1 VAAPSFTYSANVY
14 TGAAPGAVDF
24 ALTSTTGRPIP
35 YLQPSHI
42 HVSKSADKGVTWTE
56 LSRPAEWDFTSG
68 GTVARLA
75 GGIAVDEWVM
85 VQRLTPYGSKFTT
98 FQDSSLLTAEQLN
111 EGEDFSMFVDQ
122 EISDLLA
129 QGVFSKP
136 GQIITGPDQKA
147 GKWVSDDAHVATAAA
162 LSERF
167 DVFVSDTR
175 PPNPPITEIRQPGK
189 LWVDTLQLQVNWWS
203 PDAMAWVNVSGTGPP
218 GLAATITAG
227 STTTGAPG
235 APAAVTNSGT
245 ATAAIFDFVIPQG
258 PQGLPGSTG
267 PAGPPGGGFTHT
279 GVAPITVTTAGST
292 VTYGFDLLPL
302 ATLP

>member
-1 VAAPSFTYSANVY
+1 MAAPSFTYSANVY
-14 TGAAPGAVDF
+14 TGASPGAVDF

-98 FQDSSLLTAEQLN
+98 FQDSSLLTAQQLN

-122 EISDLLA
+122 EIADLLA

-147 GKWVSDDAHVATAAA
+147 GKWVSDDDHLATAAA

-189 LWVDTLQLQVNWWS
+189 LWVDTLLLQVSWWS
-203 PDAMAWVNVSGTGPP
+203 PDAMAWVNSSGTGP
-218 GLAATITAG
+218 AG
-227 STTTGAPG
+227 A
-235 APAAVTNSGT
+235 
-245 ATAAIFDFVIPQG
+245 Q
-258 PQGLPGSTG
+258 
-267 PAGPPGGGFTHT
+267 GPPGPNVFYGIAFPPEPTAYGLWYDTNRKELRLRYDDGT
-279 GVAPITVTTAGST
+279 TVQWVLAGGVAPPTGQLVAGNGVAANSVHEIQT
-292 VTYGFDLLPL
+292 IDQGVI
-302 ATLP
+302 